1 MDREFTLE
9 IARVTEFAAIAAAK
23 LRGKGDEKMADQ
35 AAVDAMRTQLNSIKM
50 SGTVVIGE
58 GERDEAPMLYI
69 GEKVGAGDGP
79 EADIALDPL
88 EGTTLCAKAMPN
100 ALAVIA
106 VSESGG
112 MLNAPDTY
120 MDKIAIGPGY
130 PEGIISLDA
139 APADNVESI
148 AKEKG
153 VNPREIGVCI
163 LDRERHTKHID
174 SVRSTGASVHL
185 IQDGDVAGVIATTDP
200 TVTSVDMYIGIG
212 GSPEGVLAAAALKCI
227 GGQMQS
233 RILINNSDEEKRA
246 IKMGITDVSLVYKLD
261 DLVSKD
267 VIFSASGVT
276 DGSLLNGV
284 FFQEDRVFVET
295 LVMRSNNGTVRRLK
309 TEYKNFI

>member
-23 LRGKGDEKMADQ
+23 LRGKGDEKMSDQ

-212 GSPEGVLAAAALKCI
+212 GAPEGVLAAAALKCI